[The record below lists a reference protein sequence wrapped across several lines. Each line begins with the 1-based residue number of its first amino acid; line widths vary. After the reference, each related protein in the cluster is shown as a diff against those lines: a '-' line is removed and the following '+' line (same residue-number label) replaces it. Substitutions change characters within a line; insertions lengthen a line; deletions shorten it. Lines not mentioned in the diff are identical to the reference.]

1 MSTKQQEELMLSTM
15 KSFQDPMAVVKVMQR
30 KKTEFSDLNNRL
42 RSYIQLFRGQITGSI
57 MPMQIDISGELL
69 KLTSVEQQL
78 GKESDDW

>member
-1 MSTKQQEELMLSTM
+1 M
-15 KSFQDPMAVVKVMQR
+15 KSFQDPMAVVTVMQR

>member
-15 KSFQDPMAVVKVMQR
+15 KSFQDPMAVVTVMQR